1 MCRLIPAE
9 CGEASLMIRFCP
21 KWKRFPRKITGSPLP
36 EIKIREPTV
45 YHGLMHKWET
55 VQNSAYKHMFS
66 S

>member
-21 KWKRFPRKITGSPLP
+21 KWKRFPRKIIGSPLP

-45 YHGLMHKWET
+45 
-55 VQNSAYKHMFS
+55 
-66 S
+66 